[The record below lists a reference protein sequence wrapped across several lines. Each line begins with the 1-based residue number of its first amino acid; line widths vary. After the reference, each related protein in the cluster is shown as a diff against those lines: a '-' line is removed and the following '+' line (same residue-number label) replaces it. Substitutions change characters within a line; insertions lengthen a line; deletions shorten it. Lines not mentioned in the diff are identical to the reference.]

1 MKINLLVQFLALIDE
16 LRGREETAAEFERL
30 IALYGFEYY
39 WLNRSPR
46 PVESAEKLLLA
57 GRWPEGWPETYL
69 RKSYMQ
75 VDPTVRYLGH
85 AQAGFR
91 WRDTLTAF
99 RTSPHR
105 KRMERMMV
113 DARQNGL
120 EDGYLFPIH
129 GRRGLLGSL
138 SLGGRPVELERA
150 EMALFDS
157 IARRLYWKLI
167 HAADPE
173 EAGRLSAIVDI
184 ELTRREMEA
193 LTLLAQ
199 GMTSHDIGRV
209 LGISNHTVDWYMNGI
224 QEKLDARNRHHAI
237 AIAFRLGLVS

>member
-16 LRGREETAAEFERL
+16 LRDRQEMTFEFERL
-30 IALYGFEYY
+30 LKLYDFDYY
-39 WLNRSPR
+39 AVLQSHTPAESP
-46 PVESAEKLLLA
+46 SNLLLA
-57 GRWPEGWPETYL
+57 GHWPKGWPERYL
-69 RKSYMQ
+69 HKRYMQ
-75 VDPTVRYLGH
+75 IDPTVRYLGH
-85 AQAGFR
+85 AREGFR
-91 WRDTLTAF
+91 WRDTLGAF

-120 EDGYLFPIH
+120 EDGYIFPVH

-138 SLGGRPVELERA
+138 SLGGRPVDLDRVEIG
-150 EMALFDS
+150 LFDG

-167 HAADPE
+167 HEADPAAAAYVSE
-173 EAGRLSAIVDI
+173 VVDV

-193 LTLLAQ
+193 LTLLGQ
-199 GMTSHDIGRV
+199 GMTSHEIGRV

-224 QEKLDARNRHHAI
+224 QDKLSARNRHHAI
-237 AIAFRLGLVS
+237 AIAFRLGLIS